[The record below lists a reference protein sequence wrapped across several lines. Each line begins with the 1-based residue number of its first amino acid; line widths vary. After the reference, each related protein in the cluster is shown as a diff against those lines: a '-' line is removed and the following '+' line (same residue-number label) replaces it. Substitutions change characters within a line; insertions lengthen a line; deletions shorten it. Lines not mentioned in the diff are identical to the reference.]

1 MVLVKRRLRRS
12 ERCQSN
18 LVPTLVFLVIALMAV
33 GRESICPRREG
44 REIGRA

>member
-33 GRESICPRREG
+33 GREREHLSKEG
-44 REIGRA
+44 RKGNR